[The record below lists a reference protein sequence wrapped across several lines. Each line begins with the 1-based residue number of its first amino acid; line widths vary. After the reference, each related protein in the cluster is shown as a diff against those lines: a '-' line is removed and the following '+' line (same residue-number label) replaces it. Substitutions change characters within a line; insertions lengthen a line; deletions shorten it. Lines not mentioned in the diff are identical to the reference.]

1 MSDKAEQ
8 LDRRNKWFELQEA
21 EFKVW
26 ADRGYRYPSPSAC
39 SFPEELAEQT
49 CGAKTRAGTPC
60 KMRSIYAN
68 GRCKLH
74 GGLSTGAKTSEGK
87 ARQLE
92 GLYRWLEAKKAKGDK
107 PC

>member
-21 EFKVW
+21 EFQVW
-26 ADRGYRYPSPSAC
+26 ADRGYRYPSPPAC

>member
-1 MSDKAEQ
+1 
-8 LDRRNKWFELQEA
+8 
-21 EFKVW
+21 
-26 ADRGYRYPSPSAC
+26 
-39 SFPEELAEQT
+39 
-49 CGAKTRAGTPC
+49 
-60 KMRSIYAN
+60 MRSIYAN